1 MAPRAN
7 KTRKVKAG
15 SIGKGKTYETHDN
28 GGRPFFVTVS
38 GKNVV
43 VMRNMNT
50 YKRVNGKF
58 VDVEAPPK
66 EVLNLTADEIFI
78 GKKSPSGG
86 YDGLKPSEAEG
97 NSILVKQGGKYI
109 FIGHE
114 IFEFSPVKGD
124 RIESFYSDIGN
135 SDVPYPYAV
144 GKTHMYI
151 LLDKVAI
158 QLDFFSAM
166 KNIYEQYYYAEN
178 VLDMCLRGYG
188 DTTICKD
195 KEAAKRE
202 IAALNEKTEKLKVKI
217 LQKRK

>member
-1 MAPRAN
+1 MPSSRAN
-7 KTRKVKAG
+7 KTRKVK
-15 SIGKGKTYETHDN
+15 GKKYKIHDN

-38 GKNVV
+38 GKKVV
-43 VMRNMNT
+43 VMKNMNT
-50 YKRVNGKF
+50 FKKIDGKF

-97 NSILVKQGGKYI
+97 NSLLLKKGGKYI

-124 RIESFYSDIGN
+124 VIESYYSDIGN

-151 LLDKVAI
+151 MLDKVAVE
-158 QLDFFSAM
+158 LDFFSAM
-166 KNIYEQYYYAEN
+166 KNIYDQYYRASHFLE
-178 VLDMCLRGYG
+178 LCLRGHG
-188 DTTICKD
+188 DTSLCKD
-195 KEAAKRE
+195 KVAARKE
-202 IAALNEKTEKLKVKI
+202 IATLAEKTEKLKVKI
-217 LQKRK
+217 LQKRS